1 MIHPLIH
8 ALLANAAVGGA
19 LALQIPNLPIPFAA
33 ILAQAAV
40 PGLEQFLTLLQ
51 TISLLIGITLILYG
65 AWQLHQGRI
74 SEGILSCVA
83 GFICCIAV
91 PIIRLIAGWTGGT
104 L

>member
-1 MIHPLIH
+1 MILPLIH
-8 ALLANAAVGGA
+8 LIVANAATGGA
-19 LALQIPNLPIPFAA
+19 LALRIPNLAMPIFA

-40 PGLEQFLTLLQ
+40 PGLDQFVELLQ
-51 TISLLIGITLILYG
+51 TISLLIGITLILFG

-83 GFICCIAV
+83 GFICCVAV
-91 PIIRLIAGWTGGT
+91 PIIRLIAGWTGGS

>member
-1 MIHPLIH
+1 MIHPIIH
-8 ALLANAAVGGA
+8 VLLANTATGGA
-19 LALQIPNLPIPFAA
+19 LALQTPNLPIPLAA

-51 TISLLIGITLILYG
+51 TISLLIGITLILFG
-65 AWQLHQGRI
+65 AWQLHKGMI

-83 GFICCIAV
+83 GFICCVAV
-91 PIIRLIAGWTGGT
+91 PIIRLIAGWTGGS